1 MSAINSLN
9 AVWGKV
15 SEIATAGL
23 GKNAEM
29 VLGVLQ
35 GDERRMGG
43 YGVLDAGLQPPDEHT
58 IFEIGS
64 ITKVFTTLVLAD
76 MVLRGEVALDDPA
89 QKYLPET
96 VQMPTWQG
104 QQISLLHLATH
115 TSSLPRLPDNLEK
128 TIKDQANP
136 YANYQ
141 VSDMYE
147 FLSSYKLK
155 RPIGSK
161 EAYSNLGMGLLG
173 HVLGLVA
180 GKSYEELVRE
190 RILRPLGLNDTSI
203 TLNSDQQ
210 KRVAPGHTSDGK
222 ITANWDTP
230 SLLGAGALRST
241 VQDVLS
247 FMAGCM
253 NPTTSPL
260 AQAVRLCQRL
270 YPKTA
275 NPRPPWKAYSLVLL
289 LSGLSLLVQ
298 WSFGLVPGN
307 EPFVL
312 TLIGPTLVAAW
323 FGGLGPGLVATLAT
337 VAGTYFLQLDHNFGW
352 WMALL
357 LGGGISFLISRRPGL
372 RDRGAMLGW
381 LHQRLYMFDRGPRL
395 VWHNGGTGGYA
406 SFVGFTR
413 ETEAAVVVVANSE
426 KSVDFVGVEVLKLLN
441 QET

>member
-1 MSAINSLN
+1 MSATNYLD

-15 SEIATAGL
+15 GEIATVGL
-23 GKNAEM
+23 GKNAGM

-35 GDERRMGG
+35 GGERKVGG

-58 IFEIGS
+58 ILEIGS
-64 ITKVFTTLVLAD
+64 VTKVFTTLVLAD
-76 MVLRGEVALDDPA
+76 MVLRGEVALDDAA
-89 QKYLPET
+89 QKHLPES
-96 VQMPTWQG
+96 VRMPTWQG

-115 TSSLPRLPDNLEK
+115 TSSLPRLPGNLEK

-147 FLSSYKLK
+147 FLNSYKLK

-161 EAYSNLGMGLLG
+161 EEYSNLGMGLLG

-180 GKSYEELVRE
+180 GKSYEDLVSE
-190 RILRPLGLNDTSI
+190 RILQPLGLNDTSI

-210 KRVAPGHTSDGK
+210 KRLAPGHTSDGK
-222 ITANWDTP
+222 VTANWDTP
-230 SLLGAGALRST
+230 SLPGAGALRST
-241 VQDVLS
+241 IKDVLS
-247 FMAGCM
+247 FMAVCM

-275 NPRPPWKAYSLVLL
+275 KPRVPWKAYSLVLL

-298 WSFGLVPGN
+298 WRFGLVPGN
-307 EPFVL
+307 MRFGL
-312 TLIGPTLVAAW
+312 TLFGPTLVAAW

-352 WMALL
+352 WEALL
-357 LGGGISFLISRRPGL
+357 LGGGTSFLISRRPGL

-381 LHQRLYMFDRGPRL
+381 MYQRLYMFDHGPRL

-413 ETEAAVVVVANSE
+413 ETETTVVVVANSE
-426 KSVDFVGVEVLKLLN
+426 KSVDSVGVDIMKLLN
-441 QET
+441 LEP